1 MPDTAVIAAFR
12 FGFGLP
18 MVANTPQTTE
28 EMLLSLGGPDRGRLI
43 WPGPTP
49 DEVLALYREAIAARR
64 AAQGQLRK
72 SPVRR
77 AHNQILKAVLDQE
90 TGFLRRTLARAIDSP
105 DPFRERLALFW
116 HDHFTAIPRLRD
128 QAATTASRGD
138 HAIRPHLA
146 GRFADMLRSA
156 ILHPAM
162 LIGLDQVAS
171 TGPNS
176 RTGRERGKGLNEN
189 LARELIE
196 LHTLGV
202 GAHYSQKD
210 VTQLAE
216 LLTGLDI
223 SGETGLSFD
232 AARSEPGAET
242 VLGTRYDGRGMKP
255 ILQVLDDLARRPE
268 TARHLSHKLAVHFL
282 SDDPDP
288 ALVARMADAYLEQ
301 DTRLLPVYAE
311 LLRADAARS
320 PRMSKARQ
328 PVEFMACALRAL
340 GLTGAEVM
348 RMSRNPFLRMIREP
362 MAVMGQPWEA
372 PRGPDGWPEAP
383 EAWISPQGLAARITW
398 SMEVPGR
405 LVNGG
410 MPDARTV
417 MDRAL
422 GPMAGPALQQAV
434 GRAASPREGVGLVL
448 AAPEF
453 NRR

>member
-18 MVANTPQTTE
+18 MVANTPQTAE
-28 EMLLSLGGPDRGRLI
+28 DMLLSLSGPDRGRLI

-49 DEVLALYREAIAARR
+49 DEVLATYRAAMAARR
-64 AAQGQLRK
+64 AAQGQARK
-72 SPVRR
+72 TPARR
-77 AHNQILKAVLDQE
+77 AHKRALAEVRLQE
-90 TGFLRRTLARAIDSP
+90 TGFLRRILARAIDSP

-128 QAATTASRGD
+128 QMALTASRGE

-146 GRFADMLRSA
+146 GRFADMLRAA
-156 ILHPAM
+156 ILHPAL
-162 LIGLDQVAS
+162 LIGLDQIAS

-176 RTGRERGKGLNEN
+176 PVGRERRKGLNEN
-189 LARELIE
+189 LARELLE
-196 LHTLGV
+196 LHTLGA
-202 GAHYSQKD
+202 GAGYSQQD
-210 VTQLAE
+210 VTELAA

-223 SGETGLSFD
+223 NGEIGLSFE
-232 AARSEPGAET
+232 AKRSEPGAEV
-242 VLGTRYDGRGMKP
+242 VLGTRYGGTGMKP
-255 ILQVLDDLARRPE
+255 ILKVLDDLARHPE
-268 TARHLSHKLAVHFL
+268 TARHLARKLAVHFL

-288 ALVARMADAYLEQ
+288 GLIEAMAQDYLDQ
-301 DTRLLPVYAE
+301 DTRLLPVYAR
-311 LLRADAARS
+311 LLQAPQARV
-320 PRMSKARQ
+320 PHMAKARQ

-340 GLTGAEVM
+340 GLSGAEVM
-348 RMSRNPFLRMIREP
+348 KMADGPFDRLIRQP

-383 EAWISPQGLAARITW
+383 GAWISPQGLAARISW

-405 LVNGG
+405 LVAGG
-410 MPDARTV
+410 MPDPRHL

-422 GPMAGPALQQAV
+422 GPLAGPALQQAV
-434 GRAASPREGVGLVL
+434 SRAASPREGVGLVL